1 MEKNDNERLI
11 KVVFESY
18 AVYINGKEELRTD
31 SERAAS
37 SYYIELIPY
46 FYNRDYK
53 EKMKI
58 ATERAIV
65 DCEVIPFRYPNNSC
79 HGEKAGKTHYRVYV
93 NDEFVKELPFKP
105 KPMAVIRAIATG
117 LDWKKIE
124 D

>member
-1 MEKNDNERLI
+1 MKTMHVKMVL
-11 KVVFESY
+11 ESY
-18 AVYINGKEELRTD
+18 AVYVNGKEELRTD

-37 SYYIELIPY
+37 AYHLVLITY
-46 FYNRDYK
+46 FYNRNQ
-53 EKMKI
+53 EKIKT

-105 KPMAVIRAIATG
+105 KPMAVIRAIAHG
-117 LDWKKIE
+117 LDWKNIN

>member
-1 MEKNDNERLI
+1 METMHVKM
-11 KVVFESY
+11 VFESY
-18 AVYINGKEELRTD
+18 VVYVNGKEYLRTD
-31 SERAAS
+31 SEMAAS
-37 SYYIELIPY
+37 AYYAELIPY

-53 EKMKI
+53 EKIKT

-79 HGEKAGKTHYRVYV
+79 HGEKAGKTNYRVYV

-105 KPMAVIRAIATG
+105 KHMALINAIAPG
-117 LDWKKIE
+117 LDWKNIN